1 MWTGA
6 WAALAL
12 FIIPRFRLSLALN
25 NLKWIITSVL
35 LAGLSVT
42 AQARDAAFN
51 YKMECQG
58 CHAIDGRGQNDVIPA
73 LNNHMAKFLT
83 VPGGR
88 EFLVQVPGA
97 AQAPL
102 SDAETADVLNY
113 MLARFGPVAITQ
125 KYPPYTTAEVARLRK
140 TPFTE
145 VKQKRAAL
153 VKLIKEQQK

>member
-1 MWTGA
+1 
-6 WAALAL
+6 LIRFPVL
-12 FIIPRFRLSLALN
+12 FF
-25 NLKWIITSVL
+25 L
-35 LAGLSVT
+35 LCTT
-42 AQARDAAFN
+42 ATYAKDPAIN

-58 CHAIDGRGQNDVIPA
+58 CHSADGRGQTDVIPT
-73 LNNHMAKFLT
+73 LKDHMAKFLT

-113 MLARFGPVAITQ
+113 MLRLFGPKQIAENYAPFTEE
-125 KYPPYTTAEVARLRK
+125 EVATLRK
-140 TPFTE
+140 TPLTE

-153 VKLIKEQQK
+153 VKLIQQHEKKSH